1 MKPILSLAILF
12 VVSSATFAQ
21 STTEIWD
28 GIRIED
34 GQRLPGVLL
43 KLTTKEDGGLSGTM
57 TFPGAGGAGREKK
70 ELTLK
75 DVSRDG
81 QSLSFKFEYE
91 DIIGLYNGK
100 VDPESGKIIGD
111 MGMGQ
116 GVAFGSQPL
125 EFTKR
130 QNDSEIWNGVL
141 DVKVMKLRLQME
153 LKPDGDGWSGKMI
166 SLDQGNAEMV
176 MDSVTRSEDSL
187 SFEIKKMAVKFK
199 GDLKDGIVS
208 GTFTQN
214 GQSSPLEFKKG
225 EKPKPTTHVQS
236 WTGLMDAGGKK
247 FDFQFRV
254 FQDEDENMTAK
265 LDSFS
270 ERIFGLHCEVDHAA
284 DGTITVEVPITKAT
298 YVGQLSDGMQTITGK
313 WKQAGGE
320 FDLNLTRVEL
330 EKTREPKAPERPQS
344 PKGPFPYRN
353 KEVFF
358 KNSDAD
364 IKLSGSL
371 TVPKTEGKFPVVI
384 LINGS
389 GPQDRDETIADH
401 KPFWVIADHLSRNGI
416 AVLRYDE
423 RGVGK
428 STGEFA
434 GATSADL
441 ATDVEAAIEFL
452 KDRREVDPGKI
463 ILAGHSEG
471 GLLAPMIAARNS
483 DVAGT
488 ILLAPPG
495 VNGMK
500 IVLNQSRLIAEASGT
515 ADADELEK
523 QEKILGIA
531 FELLKNPSNEEEDF
545 YDQFKAKAAKVM
557 GEDTNEFELGP
568 ETEMAVR
575 QLDTPWFRYFATY
588 EPVPA
593 LEKTTCPVL
602 VLIGEKD
609 LQVDPKLNLP
619 PIESALTK
627 AGNKDFT
634 ITQIESLNHLFQEC
648 ETGSPSEYSSIE
660 QTFSPKALEA
670 MESWINQR
678 FAK

>member
-1 MKPILSLAILF
+1 MKIILSLAILF
-12 VVSSATFAQ
+12 IVSVSAFAQ
-21 STTEIWD
+21 NAVEIWD
-28 GIRIED
+28 GVRIED
-34 GQRLPGVLL
+34 GQKFSDVQL
-43 KLTTKEDGGLSGTM
+43 KLVTDQNGELSGKL
-57 TFPGAGGAGREKK
+57 TFLSGDSGKNEMAVE
-70 ELTLK
+70 EL
-75 DVSRDG
+75 SRDG
-81 QSLSFKFEYE
+81 ETLSFKFRS
-91 DIIGLYNGK
+91 DDLAGMFNGK
-100 VDPESGKIIGD
+100 VDAKTGKIIGKL
-111 MGMGQ
+111 GVGQ
-116 GVAFGSQPL
+116 GVAFGSSPL
-125 EFTKR
+125 EFTR
-130 QNDSEIWNGVL
+130 QQEEAEIWNGTL
-141 DVKVMKLRLQME
+141 DVKVAKLRLQME
-153 LKPDGDGWSGKMI
+153 LTPDGDNWSGKMI
-166 SLDQGNAEMV
+166 SLDQGNVEMV
-176 MDSVTRSEDSL
+176 MDSVTRSEDVL
-187 SFEIKKMAVKFK
+187 SFEIKKMAVKFE
-199 GDLKDGIVS
+199 GNLKDGILS
-208 GTFTQN
+208 GTFTQR
-214 GQSSPLEFKKG
+214 GQPFPLEFKKG
-225 EKPKPTTHVQS
+225 EKPKPTTHIQT
-236 WTGLMDAGGKK
+236 WAGLMEAGGKK

-298 YVGQLSDGMQTITGK
+298 FVGQLSDDMQTITGK
-313 WKQAGGE
+313 WKQSGGE

-358 KNSDAD
+358 ENIDAG

-371 TVPKTEGKFPVVI
+371 TVPKTEGRSPVVI

-428 STGEFA
+428 STGQFT

-441 ATDVEAAIEFL
+441 ATDVEAAIAFL

-471 GLLAPMIAARNS
+471 GLLAPMIAARNR
-483 DVAGT
+483 DVAGA

-500 IVLNQSRLIAEASGT
+500 IVLNQSRLIAEASGA
-515 ADADELEK
+515 ADSDELDK

-531 FELLKNPSNEEEDF
+531 FEQLKNPSDEEIDF

-557 GEDTNEFELGP
+557 GEDAKDFELGP

-619 PIESALTK
+619 PIKSALTK

-634 ITQIESLNHLFQEC
+634 ITQLESLNHLFQEC
-648 ETGSPSEYSSIE
+648 ETGSPAEYGSIE

-670 MESWINQR
+670 MEQWINKR
-678 FAK
+678 FER